1 MSRRTLSIVLFIG
14 LLAFSWL
21 LATNNKVKALTPTPS
36 PSITI
41 TPTQPH
47 DYVSLP
53 SSGPAPLTVQFVNTG
68 STTPNQI
75 ILCSWSFTDGGAGGM
90 VNFSAGPGN
99 YFSSCP
105 TTYHIFPNGGSFTT
119 TLNLLGVPNSGGVLI
134 KVGDVNVPGP
144 TATYAP
150 FNGTMPDLIMTI
162 VSFSSATCSSPAGF
176 SVGIINGGGGGAA
189 GPFVVSYGS
198 QKQTVSG
205 LDFTKEAYVSFTL
218 EGTGGWV
225 TPVVDS
231 TNMVAEINEANNS
244 WAAWMPTPAAPPP
257 TCTPATPATVT
268 QTPTRT
274 NTPGIT
280 NTPTRTPTRTNTG
293 TITRTPTNGPS
304 LTPTRTATIT
314 LTPTSTVALTTC
326 SPVSYTITTP
336 FTFDGAG
343 SFCWQT
349 SALGSYI
356 NSWNT
361 SSVMVNAINIT
372 NTYVPAASYPAKVNG
387 FYYIGYNSNSAW
399 GHFETK

>member
-1 MSRRTLSIVLFIG
+1 MSRRILSIVLVIA

-21 LATNNKVKALTPTPS
+21 LTANNKVKALTATPS
-36 PSITI
+36 AIF

-68 STTPNQI
+68 STAPNQI
-75 ILCSWSFTDGGAGGM
+75 AICSWSFTDGGAGGM
-90 VNFSAGPGN
+90 VGFYAGPGN
-99 YFSSCP
+99 YYASCP
-105 TTYHIFPNGGSFTT
+105 TTSHIFPNGGSFTT
-119 TLNLLGVPNSGGVLI
+119 TLNLVGVPNSGGTLI

-144 TATYAP
+144 TATFAP
-150 FNGTMPDLIMTI
+150 LVGTTPDLIMKSI
-162 VSFSSATCSSPAGF
+162 GYANPTCANPAGTI

-198 QKQTVSG
+198 QTQTVSG
-205 LDFTKEAYVSFTL
+205 LDFTKEASVSFTL
-218 EGTGGWV
+218 EGSGWV
-225 TPVVDS
+225 KPVVDS
-231 TNMVAEINEANNS
+231 TNAVTEINEANNS
-244 WAAWMPTPAAPPP
+244 WAAWVPTPAPAP
-257 TCTPATPATVT
+257 TCTPATPVTVT

-280 NTPTRTPTRTNTG
+280 NTLTRTPTRMNTG
-293 TITRTPTNGPS
+293 TITRTPTLGASPTAGPS
-304 LTPTRTATIT
+304 LTPTRT
-314 LTPTSTVALTTC
+314 LTPTTVVGDFC
-326 SPVSYTITTP
+326 SPVSYTITAP

-361 SSVMVNAINIT
+361 SSVTINTVNIT
-372 NTYVPAASYPAKVNG
+372 NVYVPAASYPAKIGG
-387 FYYIGYNSNSAW
+387 FYYVSYNSSVAW